1 MIIIPPDTTRNF
13 KAAARVS
20 ARSLTRWPLL
30 VVVAIVVAGL
40 ALVVAQHWRFG
51 AGVIGAGLCIGALER
66 ALLPRRVAG
75 LLQVRSKAFD
85 VSFLLGVGVAVIV
98 LAFIVPSP

>member
-1 MIIIPPDTTRNF
+1 MIVPPDQTRNF

-30 VVVAIVVAGL
+30 VVVAIVAAGL
-40 ALVVAQHWRFG
+40 GLVVAQHWRLG
-51 AGVIGAGLCIGALER
+51 SAVIGTGLCIGALGR

-85 VSFLLGVGVAVIV
+85 VSFLFGVGVAIIV

>member
-1 MIIIPPDTTRNF
+1 MAPENTRNF
-13 KAAARVS
+13 KAAARTS
-20 ARSLTRWPLL
+20 ARSLTQWPLL
-30 VVVAIVVAGL
+30 VVVGIVAAGL
-40 ALVVAQHWRFG
+40 LLVVAQQWRLG
-51 AGVIGAGLCIGALER
+51 SGVIGAGLCVGALER

-85 VSFLLGVGVAVIV
+85 VSFLLGAGSAIIL